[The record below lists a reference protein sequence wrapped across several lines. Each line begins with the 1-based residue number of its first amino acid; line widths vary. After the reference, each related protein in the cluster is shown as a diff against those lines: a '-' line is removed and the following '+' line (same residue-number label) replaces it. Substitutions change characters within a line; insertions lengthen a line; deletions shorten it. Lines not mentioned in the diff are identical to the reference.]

1 MDDMKLGESLWTIH
15 LEHMRVLDE
24 IVDRGCL
31 RGERGV
37 LLYLFHVGNP
47 LFPGELTEKLG
58 LTTGRIAN
66 ILRVLEED
74 GMIARTPDASDK
86 RRVLVALTPE
96 GEAQA
101 RRHYAR
107 SVAFNE
113 RLLSRLDPEEVRC
126 FLKTLTQ
133 FAELLEDE
141 FDIRS

>member
-1 MDDMKLGESLWTIH
+1 MDQRKLSEPLWCMH
-15 LEHMRVLDE
+15 LEHMRVLE
-24 IVDRGCL
+24 YVVEQGCT
-31 RGERGV
+31 RGENG
-37 LLYLFHVGNP
+37 LLMYLYHIGQPMFA
-47 LFPGELTEKLG
+47 GELTEKLG

-66 ILRVLEED
+66 ILRVLEREGLVTRATD
-74 GMIARTPDASDK
+74 SQDK

-113 RLLSRLDPEEVRC
+113 RLLSRLDPEEVQC